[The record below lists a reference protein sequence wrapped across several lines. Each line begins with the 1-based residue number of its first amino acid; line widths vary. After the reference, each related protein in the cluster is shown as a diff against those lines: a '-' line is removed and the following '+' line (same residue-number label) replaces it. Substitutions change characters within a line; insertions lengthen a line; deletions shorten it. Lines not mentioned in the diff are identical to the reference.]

1 MTQMIKEVLTQQ
13 TNDGAE
19 LFSIRQKHQSLIDST
34 GPADPDSAMES
45 GRSHGELSGLLDN
58 QTSQVKVHGMQGM
71 LDYGAQ

>member
-19 LFSIRQKHQSLIDST
+19 LFSIRQKHQSLIDRT
-34 GPADPDSAMES
+34 GPADLDSAMES

-58 QTSQVKVHGMQGM
+58 
-71 LDYGAQ
+71 